1 MPSIQRMRVYLC
13 FRGFLGLADGQSFG
27 EAQQQCQLRPVPAAT
42 GPHGRLPHQGRLAT
56 PLPPRR
62 LAHQIRLS
70 HPELGYRFK
79 ADQWGGLLRRR
90 HPGHVQAADLRAGC
104 DPGQSRLHDPE
115 RHHHPG

>member
-27 EAQQQCQLRPVPAAT
+27 EAQLQCQLRPAPAAT
-42 GPHGRLPHQGRLAT
+42 GLHGRLPHQGRLAT
-56 PLPPRR
+56 PLR
-62 LAHQIRLS
+62 LG

-104 DPGQSRLHDPE
+104 DPGQSRLPDPE
-115 RHHHPG
+115 RHHHLG